1 MGVQFTDA
9 KLDTVQKPGVGHLV
23 HLLAL
28 QNATAHTLHFQDV
41 LFCSWFC
48 CEVCQ
53 LHPAVIMIVGTELL
67 LLRGAPRS
75 GAESFVP
82 AT

>member
-9 KLDTVQKPGVGHLV
+9 KPDTVQEPGVGHLV

-28 QNATAHTLHFQDV
+28 QKAIAHTLHFQDA
-41 LFCSWFC
+41 C
-48 CEVCQ
+48 CFA
-53 LHPAVIMIVGTELL
+53 AVIMIVGTEFL

>member
-9 KLDTVQKPGVGHLV
+9 ELDTVQKPGVGHLV

-41 LFCSWFC
+41 FVLPQ
-48 CEVCQ
+48 V
-53 LHPAVIMIVGTELL
+53 LL
-67 LLRGAPRS
+67 
-75 GAESFVP
+75 
-82 AT
+82 